1 MKNDTRQLLRYL
13 KTAAILG
20 NPEAVD
26 LALNGLLGFHGIA
39 ANDRMDDGFIEKTI
53 LPVGRELTPLKTSFL
68 RPLISH
74 RLVAGR
80 AIGAVA
86 LADQFLAGKQATA
99 KDLHKPA
106 NDPRLEVR
114 KALGRELMINGNQ
127 DLGKL
132 QALAISWLTNT
143 ASKSRY
149 TALIF
154 APALAISH
162 GELLIDLLTPFDR
175 DSDWDVRAVLVDAL
189 NKLGQAGLGESVM
202 ELLYSWASDPNPN
215 SWVISRVLSAS
226 WSAAYPAQ
234 TRVVLAELSLKNGTE
249 SQVKSAV
256 EALSRHGVEINKLR
270 E

>member
-1 MKNDTRQLLRYL
+1 MKNETRQLLRDL

-26 LALNGLLGFHGIA
+26 LALNGLLGFPGVA

-74 RLVAGR
+74 SLVAGR

-86 LADQFLAGKQATA
+86 LADQYIAGKQATA
-99 KDLHKPA
+99 KDLQKPA

-114 KALGRELMINGNQ
+114 KALGRELLILGNK
-127 DLGKL
+127 DFGKL
-132 QALAISWLTNT
+132 MALGTSWLTNT
-143 ASKSRY
+143 APKPRY

-154 APALAISH
+154 VPALAVNH
-162 GELLIDLLTPFDR
+162 GEQLVGLLAPLDR
-175 DSDWDVRAVLVDAL
+175 DSDWDVRVVLVDAL
-189 NKLGQAGLGESVM
+189 NSLGQAGLGESVM
-202 ELLYSWASDPNPN
+202 EMLHTWASDQNPN
-215 SWVISRVLSAS
+215 GWVISRVLSAS

-234 TRVVLAELSLKNGTE
+234 TRVILGELSSKNGME

-256 EALSRHGVEINKLR
+256 EALSRHGVEINLL
-270 E
+270 

>member
-1 MKNDTRQLLRYL
+1 MKNDTRQLLRDL
-13 KTAAILG
+13 KTAAILD

-26 LALNGLLGFHGIA
+26 LALNGLLGFPGVA
-39 ANDRMDDGFIEKTI
+39 ANDRMDDGFIEKII
-53 LPVGRELTPLKTSFL
+53 LPVGRELLPLKTSFL
-68 RPLISH
+68 RPLINH

-86 LADQFLAGKQATA
+86 LADHYITGKQATA
-99 KDLHKPA
+99 KDLNKPA
-106 NDPRLEVR
+106 NDPRVEVR
-114 KALGRELMINGNQ
+114 KALGRELLDIGNK
-127 DLGKL
+127 DFGKL
-132 QALAISWLTNT
+132 LTLGTSWLTNT
-143 ASKSRY
+143 APKPRY

-154 APALAISH
+154 APTLVVSH
-162 GELLIDLLTPFDR
+162 GEDLIGLLAPLSQ

-189 NKLGQAGLGESVM
+189 NSLGQAGLGESVM
-202 ELLYSWASDPNPN
+202 ELLYNWASESNPN
-215 SWVISRVLSAS
+215 GWVIGRVLSAS

-234 TRVVLAELSLKNGTE
+234 SRVVLQELSLKNGTE